1 MNHRDH
7 FTLVA
12 CRDSVENLMAIDSV
26 MDSKYGLELRTMNRR
41 VKRTRDSRLQRNNR
55 RTRFT
60 SDHFLHAIIIVRS
73 R

>member
-1 MNHRDH
+1 
-7 FTLVA
+7 
-12 CRDSVENLMAIDSV
+12 MAIDSV

-55 RTRFT
+55 RTGFT
-60 SDHFLHAIIIVRS
+60 SDHFLYAIIIVRS